1 MGMRIIK
8 YHSPKTQIEQQ
19 LLQLQILW
27 ITGVLWCRVSEK
39 AIFRGVFDISS
50 FGRVDIILAIP
61 SQ

>member
-27 ITGVLWCRVSEK
+27 ITGVLRCRVSEK

-50 FGRVDIILAIP
+50 FG
-61 SQ
+61 